1 MEIVRNIPDLQT
13 AIGSS
18 TVCHCGFERKP
29 NGGHHAGHA
38 ACISGAKQ
46 ISDLALISYFPGEDC
61 MTYLFSPT
69 YSGVEPEWDETYCT
83 DFCQTHGADIVFI
96 PTFSYLED
104 NFFAGENIA
113 DLKSW
118 ASSYSTTNGYDD
130 ILGAPTSEFTYLVM
144 LWIMISEKI
153 RSDNSYWRKDALISC
168 WKDAPLRFMFKH
180 FAEDYLSI
188 PVTLIDPIRRQD
200 GLSYGSSL
208 SIFSAEDIA
217 RLAQVK
223 SKIEEVSF
231 DLYNSDPDQYKAAI
245 ASGIDSID
253 TRQEK
258 EFWTAQIDLYTGG
271 HIGASNLVVNAGI
284 HVFDTEGGD
293 ITNGR
298 GITEYY
304 EGVVN

>member
-18 TVCHCGFERKP
+18 TVCHCGFGRKP
-29 NGGHHAGHA
+29 NGGHHAGHV

-46 ISDLALISYFPGEDC
+46 ISDLVLISYFPNEDC

-69 YSGVEPEWDETYCT
+69 YSGAEPEWDETYCI
-83 DFCQTHGADIVFI
+83 DFCDDHGVDIVFI
-96 PTFSYLED
+96 PTFSYLES

-118 ASSYSTTNGYDD
+118 ASSYSTTNGYDVLGID
-130 ILGAPTSEFTYLVM
+130 SFSYLTMQWILIA
-144 LWIMISEKI
+144 EKI
-153 RSDNSYWRKDALISC
+153 RSDNSYWRKDALLGC
-168 WKDAPLRFMFKH
+168 WKDAPLRFMYKH

-188 PVTLIDPIRRQD
+188 PATLIDPIRRPD
-200 GLSYGSSL
+200 GIPYGTQL
-208 SIFSAEDIA
+208 AIFGAEDIA

-231 DLYNSDPDQYKAAI
+231 DLYNSDPEQYKATV
-245 ASGIDSID
+245 ASGINTID

-258 EFWTAQIDLYTGG
+258 EFWTAQIDLHTGS
-271 HIGASNLVVNAGI
+271 IVGASNLLINVSI
-284 HVFDTEGGD
+284 HVRDTEEN
-293 ITNGR
+293 NGYCV
-298 GITEYY
+298 TEYY